1 MFQRILLPLDGSE
14 LSEMTIPYG
23 EELASKLGSELI
35 LYHVHGHEHSN
46 QEHMH
51 QIYLERVAEI
61 MQRNVSN
68 SRPNGPELKVTTKV
82 EAGEP
87 TENICNLV
95 DKNNVDLIIM
105 TSVNASGMKVGKMLG
120 SVTDHV
126 CQTVPVPVMLIRT
139 QNRQRTESAE
149 RLINRLLIPLDGSEL
164 SKLALPI
171 GEELAAKLEIA
182 IILFQMA
189 NIIRPF
195 GDISGAGSYIDY
207 SKLNE
212 DEKRRVGSEMVKLTE
227 ELKDKG
233 LIVNNIITN
242 GSDAANEI
250 IELCKKNNI
259 DLVIMSTH
267 GRSGLGRWV
276 FGNVAEKVLRHGET
290 PLLLVHAR
298 AG

>member
-1 MFQRILLPLDGSE
+1 
-14 LSEMTIPYG
+14 
-23 EELASKLGSELI
+23 
-35 LYHVHGHEHSN
+35 
-46 QEHMH
+46 
-51 QIYLERVAEI
+51 
-61 MQRNVSN
+61 
-68 SRPNGPELKVTTKV
+68 
-82 EAGEP
+82 
-87 TENICNLV
+87 
-95 DKNNVDLIIM
+95 
-105 TSVNASGMKVGKMLG
+105 
-120 SVTDHV
+120 
-126 CQTVPVPVMLIRT
+126 MLIRT
-139 QNRQRTESAE
+139 QNRQRTERAE

-171 GEELAAKLEIA
+171 GEELATKLEIA

-250 IELCKKNNI
+250 IELCKNNSI